1 MQGPWASL
9 GGWGRSPAMGTG
21 MGNQWMGWQLQQP
34 MMPTF
39 GGGGRLPP
47 GVDGM
52 YGGGMAAQPMPGGMG
67 MGGLPPWLAGGMMPQ
82 QGAMPPPS
90 FGMRPPSWTQPMPAP
105 QPVMPQPAPSPMQ
118 PQPMP
123 AKPQPMRPQPMPQ
136 RSTIPQLALADDPA
150 LSRRMFMA
158 ANRG

>member
-1 MQGPWASL
+1 MQGPWVSL
-9 GGWGRSPAMGTG
+9 GGWGRSPAMGGG
-21 MGNQWMGWQLQQP
+21 MSNQWMGWRPQMP
-34 MMPTF
+34 MPF
-39 GGGGRLPP
+39 GGGMRSQPLMPSFGGAGTLPL

-52 YGGGMAAQPMPGGMG
+52 TGGG
-67 MGGLPPWLAGGMMPQ
+67 MGGLLPGLAGGM
-82 QGAMPPPS
+82 MPPPS
-90 FGMRPPSWTQPMPAP
+90 FGMRPPSWAQPMPAP